1 MLRGRLTGRSLAIGL
16 VGSLLLSPLAPW
28 PVRAAER
35 LEVVIDGITL
45 PITVD
50 ELQGLAGA
58 GAGKRSELTTW
69 LRLLDQDSR
78 SGLIRLLN
86 APVLT
91 RRSLAQQLLRSWA
104 AQPLI
109 DALGDLIQVDSAK
122 GTERISSER
131 ILSTMEKLLTEAP
144 QVSTLDLLEALPAE
158 RLRVNLDALLLAAG
172 RWKTQVER
180 QQRLTSHLSR
190 QPAEVLDPLASGVE
204 RSRPGPRRIRLSV
217 PHRVEDLE
225 LQSWSAPRSDRRR
238 PWILVMPGL
247 GGDPD
252 HFQWLARGLA
262 SAGWSVVLMEHPG
275 SDSAAVQALLEGR
288 EPLAGAEALRQ
299 RMQDLQAVLL
309 AQRRGT
315 LDVPG
320 DRVVLIGHSL
330 GAFTALMATGRAPQ
344 PGLPQRCRQALD
356 ELPLTN
362 LSLLLQCELA
372 KEGALEA
379 RISVPELAAVV
390 GLNSFGSL
398 IWPPGLSRPAS
409 IPVLLMG
416 GTLDLI
422 TPPLAEQLGM
432 LASFGQ
438 HPFSRAVIVEGGSHF
453 SAIRVEGQ
461 SSSGDGDDLFRLG
474 EELVGVNPL
483 AVQELLR
490 RELIAFLEQLE
501 GAAQATAS
509 HHYQEGSVRWHRFN
523 SRDAAVLESA
533 LQ

>member
-16 VGSLLLSPLAPW
+16 AGSLLLSPLAPW

-45 PITVD
+45 PITVED
-50 ELQGLAGA
+50 LKGLDGSSARE
-58 GAGKRSELTTW
+58 RSELMTW
-69 LRLLDQDSR
+69 LTLLDQDSR

-91 RRSLAQQLLRSWA
+91 RRSLGQQLLRSWA

-109 DALGDLIQVDSAK
+109 DALGDLIQIDSAK
-122 GTERISSER
+122 GSQRISSER
-131 ILSTMEKLLTEAP
+131 ILSTMERLLAEAP

-158 RLRVNLDALLLAAG
+158 RLKLNLDALLLAAS
-172 RWKTQVER
+172 RWRTQVER
-180 QQRLTSHLSR
+180 QQRLTRHLSR
-190 QPAEVLDPLASGVE
+190 LPAEVLDPFESGVE
-204 RSRPGPRRIRLSV
+204 RSWPGPRRIRLSV

-225 LQSWSAPRSDRRR
+225 LQGWTAASSDGRR

-252 HFQWLARGLA
+252 HFHWLARGLA
-262 SAGWSVVLMEHPG
+262 SAGWPVLLMEHPG

-299 RMQDLQAVLL
+299 RMLDLEAVLL
-309 AQRRGT
+309 AQSRGSI
-315 LDVPG
+315 DVPG
-320 DRVVLIGHSL
+320 DQVVLIGHSL
-330 GAFTALMATGRAPQ
+330 GALTALMATGRAPRQ
-344 PGLPQRCRQALD
+344 GLLQRCRQALD

-372 KEGALEA
+372 KEGALET
-379 RISVPELAAVV
+379 RISAPELAAVV

-398 IWPPGLSRPAS
+398 IWPPGLSSSAS

-422 TPPLAEQLGM
+422 TPPLAEQLGL

-438 HPFSRAVIVEGGSHF
+438 HPLNRAVIVEGGSHF

-461 SSSGDGDDLFRLG
+461 SSSGEGDDLFRLG

-490 RELIAFLEQLE
+490 RELIAFLEELE
-501 GAAQATAS
+501 GAAQPTAS
-509 HHYQEGSVRWHRFN
+509 RHYQQGSVRWHRFN
-523 SRDAAVLESA
+523 RRDAAGLESA

>member
-16 VGSLLLSPLAPW
+16 AGSLLLSPLAPW

-45 PITVD
+45 PITVED
-50 ELQGLAGA
+50 LQGLDRTGA
-58 GAGKRSELTTW
+58 GERSELTTW

-91 RRSLAQQLLRSWA
+91 RRSLGQQLLRSWA

-109 DALGDLIQVDSAK
+109 DALGDLIQIDSAK
-122 GTERISSER
+122 GSERISSER
-131 ILSTMEKLLTEAP
+131 ILSTMERLLAEAP

-158 RLRVNLDALLLAAG
+158 RLRLNLDALLLAAG
-172 RWKTQVER
+172 RWRTQVER
-180 QQRLTSHLSR
+180 QQQLTRHLSSL
-190 QPAEVLDPLASGVE
+190 PAEVLDPVESGVE
-204 RSRPGPRRIRLSV
+204 LSWPGPRRIRLSV

-225 LQSWSAPRSDRRR
+225 LQGLDSGRSAGRR

-247 GGDPD
+247 GGEPD
-252 HFQWLARGLA
+252 HFHWLARGLA
-262 SAGWSVVLMEHPG
+262 SAGWPVVLMEHPG

-299 RMQDLQAVLL
+299 RMLDLQAVLL

-315 LDVPG
+315 LDVRG
-320 DRVVLIGHSL
+320 DQVVLIGHSL
-330 GAFTALMATGRAPQ
+330 GALTALMATGRAPQ

-398 IWPPGLSRPAS
+398 IWPPGLSSPAS
-409 IPVLLMG
+409 FPVLLMG

-422 TPPLAEQLGM
+422 TPPLAEQLGL

-438 HPFSRAVIVEGGSHF
+438 HPLSRAVIVEGAVISPP
-453 SAIRVEGQ
+453 S
-461 SSSGDGDDLFRLG
+461 RLR
-474 EELVGVNPL
+474 
-483 AVQELLR
+483 AR
-490 RELIAFLEQLE
+490 
-501 GAAQATAS
+501 
-509 HHYQEGSVRWHRFN
+509 
-523 SRDAAVLESA
+523 AAVAKGMICSDLARSWWVSIPLRCRSCCVA
-533 LQ
+533 S